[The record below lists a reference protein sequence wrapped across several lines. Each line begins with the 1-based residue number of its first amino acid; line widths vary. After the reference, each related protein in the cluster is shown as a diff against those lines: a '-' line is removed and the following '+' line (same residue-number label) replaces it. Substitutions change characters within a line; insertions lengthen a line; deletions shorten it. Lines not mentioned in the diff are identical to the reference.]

1 MKHGRKLRNM
11 AVITVAMIMITGQA
25 SFATTNEVTEEIV
38 YQDGE
43 VYAVNALEV
52 ESVSY
57 IKEIDMTEQELDN
70 LYQSYLKSLP
80 SNINGDAIST
90 KQTIENFIDYAIE
103 EGIIED
109 TPVQRAAVTK
119 ALVRADLRALA
130 KIGDDLGYTT
140 ASACLLHSLQDNPTN
155 VSITSSDPIAA
166 QVKKSTEIKKIISD
180 YKAYVRSNR
189 VSLYSTSG
197 SVTLNST
204 RDLHLAFNKVSY
216 QASGTRNSKG
226 VWTVTITVNDTYD
239 FEHINWKNALSGYS
253 SAGVALINNY
263 AAYGQSI
270 KAVVPYKI
278 KITMK
283 TTFTQ

>member
-25 SFATTNEVTEEIV
+25 SFATNEVTEEIV
-38 YQDGE
+38 YQGGE
-43 VYAVNALEV
+43 VYVENALEV
-52 ESVSY
+52 ESTSY
-57 IKEIDMTEQELDN
+57 VKEIDMTELELDN
-70 LYQSYLKSLP
+70 LYESYLDSLT
-80 SNINGDAIST
+80 SNTNGDAIST

-119 ALVRADLRALA
+119 ALVRADLRTLA
-130 KIGDDLGYTT
+130 KIGGDLGYTT

-155 VSITSSDPIAA
+155 ISITSSDPIAA

-180 YKAYVRSNR
+180 YKAYVRSKNI
-189 VSLYSTSG
+189 SLYSTSG

-226 VWTVTITVNDTYD
+226 VWTLTITVNDTYD
-239 FEHINWKNALSGYS
+239 FEHISWKNALSGYS
-253 SAGVALINNY
+253 SAGVTLINNY

-283 TTFTQ
+283 TTFTE

>member
-1 MKHGRKLRNM
+1 M

-25 SFATTNEVTEEIV
+25 SFATNEVTEEIV
-38 YQDGE
+38 YQGGE
-43 VYAVNALEV
+43 VYVENALEV
-52 ESVSY
+52 ESTSY
-57 IKEIDMTEQELDN
+57 VKEIDMTELELDN
-70 LYQSYLKSLP
+70 LYESYLDSLT
-80 SNINGDAIST
+80 SNTNGDAIST

-119 ALVRADLRALA
+119 ALVRADLRTLA
-130 KIGDDLGYTT
+130 KIGGDLGYTT

-155 VSITSSDPIAA
+155 ISITSSDPIAA

-180 YKAYVRSNR
+180 YKAYVRSKNI
-189 VSLYSTSG
+189 SLYSTSG

-226 VWTVTITVNDTYD
+226 VWTLTITVNDTYD
-239 FEHINWKNALSGYS
+239 FEHISWKNALSGYS
-253 SAGVALINNY
+253 SAGVTLINNY

-283 TTFTQ
+283 TTFTE

>member
-1 MKHGRKLRNM
+1 
-11 AVITVAMIMITGQA
+11 
-25 SFATTNEVTEEIV
+25 
-38 YQDGE
+38 
-43 VYAVNALEV
+43 
-52 ESVSY
+52 
-57 IKEIDMTEQELDN
+57 MTELELDN
-70 LYQSYLKSLP
+70 LYESYLDSLT
-80 SNINGDAIST
+80 SNTNGDAIST

-119 ALVRADLRALA
+119 ALVRADLRTLA
-130 KIGDDLGYTT
+130 KIGGDLGYTT

-155 VSITSSDPIAA
+155 ISITSSDPIAA

-180 YKAYVRSNR
+180 YKAYVRSKNI
-189 VSLYSTSG
+189 SLYSTSG

-226 VWTVTITVNDTYD
+226 VWTLTITVNDTYD
-239 FEHINWKNALSGYS
+239 FEHISWKNALSGYS
-253 SAGVALINNY
+253 SAGVTLINNY

-283 TTFTQ
+283 TTFTE

>member
-25 SFATTNEVTEEIV
+25 SFATNEVTEEIV

-253 SAGVALINNY
+253 SAGVTLINNY